1 MVRLLLTLN
10 SRAAAHHLNFASYGK
25 SLARFFITLNSC
37 PFVAAKQAELLC
49 SLFEENWRRQF
60 IVKNCP
66 KCVVFSSLQHNNALM
81 FLSPQNCPYLMIV
94 RFNNCLDIL
103 AYIICGVLLKT
114 AKISS
119 WAWNL
124 VGFFSLLLLL
134 RISFRKK
141 EICLGSMIV
150 KSIGRIFNT
159 PGIQK
164 KNSRESYMIPARNAN
179 ILMRLWKLTNVMEC
193 RELRSDHTLCRYY
206 VDILFCQITM
216 FIKLHLVVV
225 FGLQIL

>member
-1 MVRLLLTLN
+1 MVRLLTLN
-10 SRAAAHHLNFASYGK
+10 SRAAAHLNFASYGK

-37 PFVAAKQAELLC
+37 PFVAAKQAELM
-49 SLFEENWRRQF
+49 LFIRGKLAQAIHRQ
-60 IVKNCP
+60 KLP
-66 KCVVFSSLQHNNALM
+66 KICCFSSLQRNNALT
-81 FLSPQNCPYLMIV
+81 FLSPKNCPYLMIV

-141 EICLGSMIV
+141 KFV
-150 KSIGRIFNT
+150 
-159 PGIQK
+159 
-164 KNSRESYMIPARNAN
+164 
-179 ILMRLWKLTNVMEC
+179 
-193 RELRSDHTLCRYY
+193 
-206 VDILFCQITM
+206 
-216 FIKLHLVVV
+216 
-225 FGLQIL
+225 

>member
-1 MVRLLLTLN
+1 ML
-10 SRAAAHHLNFASYGK
+10 FIWGK
-25 SLARFFITLNSC
+25 LA
-37 PFVAAKQAELLC
+37 QAIH
-49 SLFEENWRRQF
+49 RQ
-60 IVKNCP
+60 KLP
-66 KCVVFSSLQHNNALM
+66 KMCCFSSLQHNNALM
-81 FLSPQNCPYLMIV
+81 FLSPKNCPYLMIV
-94 RFNNCLDIL
+94 RFNNCLYIL

-124 VGFFSLLLLL
+124 VGFFFIIITYF
-134 RISFRKK
+134 ISQK

-159 PGIQK
+159 PGIK

-216 FIKLHLVVV
+216 FIKLRLVVV

>member
-1 MVRLLLTLN
+1 MLFIR
-10 SRAAAHHLNFASYGK
+10 GK
-25 SLARFFITLNSC
+25 LA
-37 PFVAAKQAELLC
+37 QAIH
-49 SLFEENWRRQF
+49 RQ
-60 IVKNCP
+60 KLP
-66 KCVVFSSLQHNNALM
+66 KMCCFSSLQHNNALM

-124 VGFFSLLLLL
+124 VDYYF
-134 RISFRKK
+134 ISQK

-159 PGIQK
+159 PGIVK
-164 KNSRESYMIPARNAN
+164 KKFQR
-179 ILMRLWKLTNVMEC
+179 KLYDSGEKCEYTYAIMKINQ
-193 RELRSDHTLCRYY
+193 RYG
-206 VDILFCQITM
+206 M
-216 FIKLHLVVV
+216 S
-225 FGLQIL
+225 

>member
-25 SLARFFITLNSC
+25 SLARFFIVTLNSC
-37 PFVAAKQAELLC
+37 PFVAAKQTELLC

-66 KCVVFSSLQHNNALM
+66 KCVVFLLSSTIMLWC
-81 FLSPQNCPYLMIV
+81 FCPYLMIV

-124 VGFFSLLLLL
+124 VDYYF
-134 RISFRKK
+134 ISQK

-159 PGIQK
+159 PGIVK
-164 KNSRESYMIPARNAN
+164 KKFQR
-179 ILMRLWKLTNVMEC
+179 KLYDSGEKCEYTYAIMKINQ
-193 RELRSDHTLCRYY
+193 RYGMSW
-206 VDILFCQITM
+206 IEIWPHPL
-216 FIKLHLVVV
+216 
-225 FGLQIL
+225 

>member
-1 MVRLLLTLN
+1 MLFIR
-10 SRAAAHHLNFASYGK
+10 GK
-25 SLARFFITLNSC
+25 LA
-37 PFVAAKQAELLC
+37 QAIH
-49 SLFEENWRRQF
+49 RQ
-60 IVKNCP
+60 KLP
-66 KCVVFSSLQHNNALM
+66 KMCCFSSLQHNNALM

-94 RFNNCLDIL
+94 RFNNCLYIL

-124 VGFFSLLLLL
+124 VDYYF
-134 RISFRKK
+134 ISQK

-164 KNSRESYMIPARNAN
+164 KKSRESYMIPARNAN
-179 ILMRLWKLTNVMEC
+179 ILMRL
-193 RELRSDHTLCRYY
+193 
-206 VDILFCQITM
+206 
-216 FIKLHLVVV
+216 
-225 FGLQIL
+225 